1 MTLSKWKKFLFSVF
15 LVLVGAGVV
24 AVPYYVFAQS
34 INSASIPN
42 ANFNSLVPTPATGW
56 LATTWNNS
64 GVNVIAEYEP
74 AQGVT
79 QSIAF
84 STTPAIN
91 VSQGGII
98 QFKCTTAGAS
108 ISPTFTGFS
117 PGLQFD
123 FIFVQNGTTACTLT
137 YPSNVLGGQTV
148 GTTLN
153 DANIQSFVVSASGV
167 TAYSEGAGSTNLAGT
182 P

>member
-1 MTLSKWKKFLFSVF
+1 MKLSMWKNVF
-15 LVLVGAGVV
+15 LCLAVIAIGA
-24 AVPYYVFAQS
+24 AIPTASYYVWAQT
-34 INSASIPN
+34 INSVQIAN
-42 ANFNSLVPTPATGW
+42 ANFNSNVPAPNTGY
-56 LATTWNNS
+56 LATTWSNS
-64 GVNVIAEYEP
+64 GLNVISQYEP
-74 AQGVT
+74 AQGVI
-79 QSIAF
+79 QNIPY
-84 STTPAIN
+84 STTPTIN

-108 ISPTFTGFS
+108 ISPTFTGLTA
-117 PGLQFD
+117 GLQFD

-137 YPSNVLGGQTV
+137 YPSNILGGQTV

-167 TAYSEGAGSTNLAGT
+167 SAYSEGAGSTNLAGT